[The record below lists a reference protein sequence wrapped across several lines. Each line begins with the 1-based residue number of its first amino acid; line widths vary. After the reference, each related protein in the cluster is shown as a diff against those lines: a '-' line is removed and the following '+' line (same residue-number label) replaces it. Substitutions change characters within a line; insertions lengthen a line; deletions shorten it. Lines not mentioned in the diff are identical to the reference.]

1 MKKKIMSL
9 LLSLAIIFG
18 TVSPV
23 LATNKL
29 ENFQGKN
36 QNVSYKDFKN
46 YLSKSLNVMLM
57 AIEDPSRGIKISIDE
72 NGGKFASGFDM
83 GTITEYITGNRTSRD
98 VIQGLIDDGFL
109 SVVKEINGNKVK
121 FLGWKLN
128 SDERIYSQEELLDHE
143 FTEDTVLKAIWDDEA
158 TKYPPVTEEINNTV
172 GNAVTEEE
180 VLDAVT
186 VPTYP
191 KGEAQ
196 PTKALKY
203 DAANLPDGTSK
214 TDHVAYVV
222 VKYPDGSTIEVKV
235 RIIIKEAPVEQ
246 KEINLKFQLNGGVF
260 KSGLDIDNAITIEKE
275 TEPKVIPAF
284 YFDMGL
290 MSAVKELNGE
300 ELEFLGWKMESD
312 GKIYTEEQL
321 KTLEFTKDEV
331 FIAQWKSE
339 ANEYPPVVK
348 HIEKPF
354 RSETTV
360 EEVLNAVTIPTYP
373 KGEAQPTI
381 ESQYPR
387 EDKVISK
394 GDTPGTSYAKV
405 LVKYPDG
412 SEAVVTVNITVGP
425 EEKEQ
430 KEINL
435 KFQLNGGVFK
445 SGLDIDNAITIE
457 KETEPKVIP
466 AFYFDMGLM
475 SAVKELNGEE
485 LEFLGWKMES
495 DGKIY
500 TEEQLKTLEFT
511 KDEVFIAQWKSE
523 ANEYPP
529 VVKHIEKPFRSET
542 TVEEVLNA
550 VTIPTYP
557 KGEAQPTIESQYP
570 REDKVISKG
579 DTPGTSYFKVVV
591 KYPDGSE
598 AVVTVNITVAP
609 DTNEVRVNFVI
620 KEADKDKAEFVANE
634 AGGILNSLI
643 FPKGKDAKE
652 VEAQAPEVKVKEG
665 YEFKGWT
672 PAFEGILNEDTTYT
686 AIIEKKIVVPEEI
699 RVNFVI
705 KEADKDKAEFV
716 ANEAGGILNSLIF
729 PKGKDAKEVE
739 AQAPEVKV
747 KEGYEFKGWTPAFEG
762 ILNEDTTYTAIIEKK
777 IVVPEEIRVNFV
789 IKESDKDK
797 AEFVANE
804 AGGINN
810 SIVYPKGK
818 DAKELATQAPKV
830 KVKDGYEFKGWTP
843 AFEGILNE
851 DTTYT
856 AVIEKVK
863 VKPTPDPTP
872 SVPEPTP
879 EEPKDIVTD
888 RTNGKDRVETA
899 IEISKKYYGQADTV
913 IIVDKANFPD
923 AMTASVLAKVLKA
936 PILLTNSKDLDSRVA
951 AEIKRLGARDI
962 IIVGGRSSV
971 SEAVMSQLAKF
982 DKDDVERIYG
992 GDRYE
997 TSAQVAR
1004 RVVSVTGKLGTGV
1017 IASGEVFADALTVGP
1032 FASREGFPI
1041 LLVKSSSVPGT
1052 IKNAIDELGINKVY
1066 IAGGSSS
1073 VSSAATSQLP
1083 TVVETMKGSTRYETA
1098 IDIAN
1103 KQFPNAKS
1111 VFVANGQEWA
1121 DALVIAPV
1129 GGLLDM
1135 PILLTKAN
1143 EAPKTLVDY
1152 IRENNIEKIT
1162 AIGGR
1167 TMVSEKVLSDLAK

>member
-354 RSETTV
+354 
-360 EEVLNAVTIPTYP
+360 
-373 KGEAQPTI
+373 G
-381 ESQYPR
+381 
-387 EDKVISK
+387 
-394 GDTPGTSYAKV
+394 
-405 LVKYPDG
+405 
-412 SEAVVTVNITVGP
+412 
-425 EEKEQ
+425 
-430 KEINL
+430 
-435 KFQLNGGVFK
+435 
-445 SGLDIDNAITIE
+445 
-457 KETEPKVIP
+457 
-466 AFYFDMGLM
+466 
-475 SAVKELNGEE
+475 
-485 LEFLGWKMES
+485 
-495 DGKIY
+495 
-500 TEEQLKTLEFT
+500 
-511 KDEVFIAQWKSE
+511 
-523 ANEYPP
+523 
-529 VVKHIEKPFRSET
+529 SET

-609 DTNEVRVNFVI
+609 DTNEV
-620 KEADKDKAEFVANE
+620 
-634 AGGILNSLI
+634 
-643 FPKGKDAKE
+643 
-652 VEAQAPEVKVKEG
+652 
-665 YEFKGWT
+665 
-672 PAFEGILNEDTTYT
+672 
-686 AIIEKKIVVPEEI
+686 